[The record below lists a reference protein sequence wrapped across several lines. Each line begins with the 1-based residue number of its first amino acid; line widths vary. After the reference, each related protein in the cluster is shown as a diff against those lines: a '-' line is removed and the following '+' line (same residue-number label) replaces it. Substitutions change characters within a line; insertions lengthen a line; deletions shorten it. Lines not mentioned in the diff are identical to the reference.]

1 MAVKVINNTSKVF
14 NDISKKKAPMF
25 INAVLDI
32 IEQQSTFRAPIAYGL
47 LVNSKFRNSAVSN
60 GICTGSVGY
69 MTDYAYYLNGNEE
82 YTPLW
87 KPKPAPKYGKN
98 AVGRFGPNV
107 PIAPAM
113 GYNPNAR
120 PSFLTSSLESPEA
133 QADLKKAIDIFRV

>member
-1 MAVKVINNTSKVF
+1 MAVKVVNNFAKFRKEVE
-14 NDISKKKAPMF
+14 KKKAPMF

-32 IEQQSTFRAPIAYGL
+32 IDQQSTFRAPIAYGN
-47 LVNSKFRNSAVSN
+47 LVNSKFRNVTTTAGGV
-60 GICTGSVGY
+60 IGSIGY
-69 MTDYAYYLNGNEE
+69 MAEYAYYLNGNEK

-113 GYNPNAR
+113 GYNPDAR
-120 PSFLTSSLESPEA
+120 PSFLTSALESPEA
-133 QADLKKAIDIFRV
+133 QADLKKVTKVFAP